1 MNKIMFDVLCQIE
14 NDDRNIKEISKILF
28 KPYSIVEEAYIS
40 LCNEAYI
47 SNGKITQ
54 RGKEY
59 LKEHVVE
66 NAVILAA
73 GVSSRFVPL
82 CFEKPK
88 GLLEV
93 KGEVLIERQIRQLME
108 AGITKIYIVVGFMKE
123 KFSYLEEKFGVKLI
137 ETMDYRIRN
146 NHASVW
152 AAKDVLGNTVIS
164 SSDLYFNKNIFP
176 KYAYDAFYCSVYKE
190 GETQERGIATDI
202 YDRITETYYG
212 ARDTWVTLGY
222 AFFDKRFSMNG
233 TWSMVF

>member
-164 SSDLYFNKNIFP
+164 SSDLYFNKNIIFF
-176 KYAYDAFYCSVYKE
+176 ARIYCYLYIIVL
-190 GETQERGIATDI
+190 Q
-202 YDRITETYYG
+202 
-212 ARDTWVTLGY
+212 
-222 AFFDKRFSMNG
+222 
-233 TWSMVF
+233 